1 MSLRE
6 GSGLWAEFLK
16 LASLVTPSLQ
26 TRLIKSRN
34 PATAGPYSLPPGPG
48 ASGSVTRGQLEM
60 GKISLLAPCLSVL
73 FQCTQGKFGG
83 PKGER

>member
-1 MSLRE
+1 MSWRE

-48 ASGSVTRGQLEM
+48 ASGSVTIELLHKRTAGN
-60 GKISLLAPCLSVL
+60 GKDFIVGTLPLSIVPVH
-73 FQCTQGKFGG
+73 TG
-83 PKGER
+83 